1 MNRDEKKDIS
11 LQEDMSLNA
20 EKGFNAEKNLIVE
33 KSLDAEKSFNA
44 EKSLDAEKSFNAE
57 KSLDA
62 EKSFNVETTMAV
74 VRLRAMEP
82 EDLDALY
89 RIENDR
95 DVWDVGENN
104 VPYSRYILHDYIA
117 NASADIYADKQV
129 RMVVENEEGLL
140 VGVADVVNFCPSH
153 ARAEVSIVIC
163 REHRKKGYARAAIRQ
178 IMEYALRTLHLHQ
191 LYAVV
196 REDNMPSLN
205 LFSSLGFK
213 SKMVLEDWLFDG
225 KDYHNALVMQFFL

>member
-20 EKGFNAEKNLIVE
+20 ERGFNAGKGFNAEKSLNVE
-33 KSLDAEKSFNA
+33 KNLNA
-44 EKSLDAEKSFNAE
+44 EKAMA
-57 KSLDA
+57 
-62 EKSFNVETTMAV
+62 AV

-95 DVWDVGENN
+95 NVWDVGENN

-225 KDYHNALVMQFFL
+225 KDYHNAVVMQFFCKKVDEKFGG

>member
-11 LQEDMSLNA
+11 LQENIGLNTENSLNA
-20 EKGFNAEKNLIVE
+20 EKGFQEKNLKE
-33 KSLDAEKSFNA
+33 ENG
-44 EKSLDAEKSFNAE
+44 
-57 KSLDA
+57 
-62 EKSFNVETTMAV
+62 FNVEKAMPV

-129 RMVVENEEGLL
+129 RMVVENEKGQL

-178 IMEYALRTLHLHQ
+178 IMDYALRTLHLHQ

-213 SKMVLEDWLFDG
+213 SKTVLDDWLFDG
-225 KDYHNALVMQFFL
+225 KDYHNAVVMQFFCKKVVEKFGG

>member
-11 LQEDMSLNA
+11 LKENIGLNTENSLDAEKGFDAENGFQEKNLKEEKGFNVETNLKE
-20 EKGFNAEKNLIVE
+20 EKGFNAENI
-33 KSLDAEKSFNA
+33 
-44 EKSLDAEKSFNAE
+44 
-57 KSLDA
+57 
-62 EKSFNVETTMAV
+62 MPV

-129 RMVVENEEGLL
+129 RMVVENEKGQL

-213 SKMVLEDWLFDG
+213 SKMVLDDWLFDG
-225 KDYHNALVMQFFL
+225 KDYHNAVVMQFFL

>member
-11 LQEDMSLNA
+11 LKENIGLNTENSLNAEKGFDA
-20 EKGFNAEKNLIVE
+20 EKGFNAEKSFNVE
-33 KSLDAEKSFNA
+33 KGFNA
-44 EKSLDAEKSFNAE
+44 EKG
-57 KSLDA
+57 
-62 EKSFNVETTMAV
+62 FNVETTMPV

-129 RMVVENEEGLL
+129 RMVVENEEGQL

-178 IMEYALRTLHLHQ
+178 IMDYALRTLHLHQ

-213 SKMVLEDWLFDG
+213 SKTVLDDWLFDG
-225 KDYHNALVMQFFL
+225 KDYHDAVVMQFFL

>member
-20 EKGFNAEKNLIVE
+20 EK
-33 KSLDAEKSFNA
+33 
-44 EKSLDAEKSFNAE
+44 
-57 KSLDA
+57 
-62 EKSFNVETTMAV
+62 SFNVETAMAV

-129 RMVVENEEGLL
+129 RMVVENEEGQL

-225 KDYHNALVMQFFL
+225 KDYHNAVVMQFFL

>member
-11 LQEDMSLNA
+11 LQEDMSLNV
-20 EKGFNAEKNLIVE
+20 EKGFNAEK
-33 KSLDAEKSFNA
+33 SLNA
-44 EKSLDAEKSFNAE
+44 EKAMA
-57 KSLDA
+57 
-62 EKSFNVETTMAV
+62 AV

-129 RMVVENEEGLL
+129 RMVVENEEGQL

-225 KDYHNALVMQFFL
+225 KDYHNVVVMQFFL

>member
-11 LQEDMSLNA
+11 LQEDIGLNTENSLDGEKGFDA
-20 EKGFNAEKNLIVE
+20 EKGFQEKNLKE
-33 KSLDAEKSFNA
+33 ENG
-44 EKSLDAEKSFNAE
+44 
-57 KSLDA
+57 
-62 EKSFNVETTMAV
+62 FNVETTMPV

-129 RMVVENEEGLL
+129 RMVVENEKGQL

-225 KDYHNALVMQFFL
+225 KDYHNAVVMQFFL

>member
-11 LQEDMSLNA
+11 LKEDMSLNA
-20 EKGFNAEKNLIVE
+20 EKGFN
-33 KSLDAEKSFNA
+33 
-44 EKSLDAEKSFNAE
+44 
-57 KSLDA
+57 
-62 EKSFNVETTMAV
+62 VETAMAV

-129 RMVVENEEGLL
+129 RMVVENEEGQL

-225 KDYHNALVMQFFL
+225 KDYHNAVVMQFFL

>member
-20 EKGFNAEKNLIVE
+20 ERG
-33 KSLDAEKSFNA
+33 LDAEKSLNVEKGLNA
-44 EKSLDAEKSFNAE
+44 EKSL
-57 KSLDA
+57 
-62 EKSFNVETTMAV
+62 NVEKAMAV

-129 RMVVENEEGLL
+129 RMVVENEDGLL

-205 LFSSLGFK
+205 LFSSLSFK

-225 KDYHNALVMQFFL
+225 KDYHNAVVMQFFL

>member
-11 LQEDMSLNA
+11 LQENIGLNTENSLDAEKGFDAENGFQEKNLKEENGFNVETNLKE
-20 EKGFNAEKNLIVE
+20 EKGFNAE
-33 KSLDAEKSFNA
+33 
-44 EKSLDAEKSFNAE
+44 
-57 KSLDA
+57 
-62 EKSFNVETTMAV
+62 NVMPV

-129 RMVVENEEGLL
+129 RMVVENEEGQL

-213 SKMVLEDWLFDG
+213 SKMVLDDWLFDG
-225 KDYHNALVMQFFL
+225 KDYHNAVVMQFFL

>member
-11 LQEDMSLNA
+11 LKEDMSLNTEKGLNA
-20 EKGFNAEKNLIVE
+20 EKGFQEKNLKEE
-33 KSLDAEKSFNA
+33 KG
-44 EKSLDAEKSFNAE
+44 
-57 KSLDA
+57 
-62 EKSFNVETTMAV
+62 FNVETNLKEENGFNAETTMPV

-129 RMVVENEEGLL
+129 RMVVENEEGQL

-178 IMEYALRTLHLHQ
+178 IMDYALRTLHLHQ

-213 SKMVLEDWLFDG
+213 SKMVLDDWLFDG
-225 KDYHNALVMQFFL
+225 KDYHNVVVMQFFL

>member
-20 EKGFNAEKNLIVE
+20 ERG
-33 KSLDAEKSFNA
+33 LDAEKSLNVEKSLNA
-44 EKSLDAEKSFNAE
+44 EKSL
-57 KSLDA
+57 
-62 EKSFNVETTMAV
+62 NVEKAMAV

-129 RMVVENEEGLL
+129 RMVVENEEGQL
-140 VGVADVVNFCPSH
+140 VGVTDVVNFCPSH

-213 SKMVLEDWLFDG
+213 SKMVLDDWLFDG
-225 KDYHNALVMQFFL
+225 KDYHNAVVMQFFL

>member
-20 EKGFNAEKNLIVE
+20 EK
-33 KSLDAEKSFNA
+33 SLNVGKGFNA
-44 EKSLDAEKSFNAE
+44 EKSLNVEKNLNVEKGFNAE
-57 KSLDA
+57 KSLNA
-62 EKSFNVETTMAV
+62 EKAMAAV

-129 RMVVENEEGLL
+129 RMVVENEEGQL

-225 KDYHNALVMQFFL
+225 KDYHNAVVMQFFL

>member
-1 MNRDEKKDIS
+1 MNRDENKDIS
-11 LQEDMSLNA
+11 LQEDMSLNVG
-20 EKGFNAEKNLIVE
+20 KGFNAEK
-33 KSLDAEKSFNA
+33 SLNVEKSFNA
-44 EKSLDAEKSFNAE
+44 EKSL
-57 KSLDA
+57 
-62 EKSFNVETTMAV
+62 NVETAMAV

-129 RMVVENEEGLL
+129 RMVVENEEGQL

-225 KDYHNALVMQFFL
+225 KDYHHAVVMQFFL

>member
-11 LQEDMSLNA
+11 LKEDIGLNTENSLDG
-20 EKGFNAEKNLIVE
+20 EKGIHEKNLSGENGFNAEK
-33 KSLDAEKSFNA
+33 
-44 EKSLDAEKSFNAE
+44 
-57 KSLDA
+57 
-62 EKSFNVETTMAV
+62 TMPV

-129 RMVVENEEGLL
+129 RMVVENEKGQL

-178 IMEYALRTLHLHQ
+178 IMDYALRTLHLHQ

-213 SKMVLEDWLFDG
+213 SKTVLDDWLFDG
-225 KDYHNALVMQFFL
+225 KDYHNVVVMQFFL

>member
-11 LQEDMSLNA
+11 LQENMSLNA
-20 EKGFNAEKNLIVE
+20 EKGFNAET
-33 KSLDAEKSFNA
+33 A
-44 EKSLDAEKSFNAE
+44 
-57 KSLDA
+57 
-62 EKSFNVETTMAV
+62 MAV

-129 RMVVENEEGLL
+129 RMVVENEEGQL

-213 SKMVLEDWLFDG
+213 SKMVLDDWLFDG
-225 KDYHNALVMQFFL
+225 KDYHNAVVMQFFL

>member
-11 LQEDMSLNA
+11 LKENIGLNT
-20 EKGFNAEKNLIVE
+20 GN
-33 KSLDAEKSFNA
+33 SLDAEKGF
-44 EKSLDAEKSFNAE
+44 DAEKDFQEKNLKEENGFNVETNLKEE
-57 KSLDA
+57 KG
-62 EKSFNVETTMAV
+62 FNVETTVPV

-129 RMVVENEEGLL
+129 RMVVENEKGQL

-213 SKMVLEDWLFDG
+213 SKMVLDDWLFDG
-225 KDYHNALVMQFFL
+225 KDYHNAVVMQFFL

>member
-11 LQEDMSLNA
+11 LQEDIGLNTENSLDGEKGFDA
-20 EKGFNAEKNLIVE
+20 EKGFQEKNLKE
-33 KSLDAEKSFNA
+33 ENG
-44 EKSLDAEKSFNAE
+44 
-57 KSLDA
+57 
-62 EKSFNVETTMAV
+62 FNVETTMPV

-117 NASADIYADKQV
+117 NATTDIYADKQV
-129 RMVVENEEGLL
+129 RMVVENEKGQL

-225 KDYHNALVMQFFL
+225 KDYHNAVVMQFFL

>member
-11 LQEDMSLNA
+11 LKENIGLNTENSLD
-20 EKGFNAEKNLIVE
+20 GE
-33 KSLDAEKSFNA
+33 KSLNGENG
-44 EKSLDAEKSFNAE
+44 
-57 KSLDA
+57 
-62 EKSFNVETTMAV
+62 FNVEKTMPV

-129 RMVVENEEGLL
+129 RMVVENEEGQL

-178 IMEYALRTLHLHQ
+178 IMDYALRTLHLHQ

-213 SKMVLEDWLFDG
+213 SKMVLDDWLFDG
-225 KDYHNALVMQFFL
+225 KDYHNAVVMQFFL

>member
-11 LQEDMSLNA
+11 LKENIGLNTENSLDGEKNLNGEKSFNV
-20 EKGFNAEKNLIVE
+20 EKGFNAEKG
-33 KSLDAEKSFNA
+33 
-44 EKSLDAEKSFNAE
+44 
-57 KSLDA
+57 
-62 EKSFNVETTMAV
+62 FNVETTMPV

-129 RMVVENEEGLL
+129 RMVVENEKGQL

-178 IMEYALRTLHLHQ
+178 IMDYALRTLHLHQ

-213 SKMVLEDWLFDG
+213 SKTVLDDWLFDG
-225 KDYHNALVMQFFL
+225 KDYHNAVVMQFFL

>member
-11 LQEDMSLNA
+11 LKENIGLNTENSLDA
-20 EKGFNAEKNLIVE
+20 EKGFNAENG
-33 KSLDAEKSFNA
+33 FNA
-44 EKSLDAEKSFNAE
+44 ETNLKEEKGFNAE
-57 KSLDA
+57 
-62 EKSFNVETTMAV
+62 NIMPV

-129 RMVVENEEGLL
+129 RMVVENEKGLL

-178 IMEYALRTLHLHQ
+178 IMDYALRTLHLHQ

-213 SKMVLEDWLFDG
+213 SKTVLDDWLFDG
-225 KDYHNALVMQFFL
+225 KDYHNAVVMQFFL

>member
-20 EKGFNAEKNLIVE
+20 ENGFNAERGFNAEK
-33 KSLDAEKSFNA
+33 A
-44 EKSLDAEKSFNAE
+44 
-57 KSLDA
+57 
-62 EKSFNVETTMAV
+62 MAV

-129 RMVVENEEGLL
+129 RMVVENEEGQL

-163 REHRKKGYARAAIRQ
+163 REHRKKGYARAVIRQ

-225 KDYHNALVMQFFL
+225 KDYHNAVVMQFFL

>member
-11 LQEDMSLNA
+11 LKEDIGLNA
-20 EKGFNAEKNLIVE
+20 ENSLKEEKGF
-33 KSLDAEKSFNA
+33 DAEKGLNA
-44 EKSLDAEKSFNAE
+44 ETA
-57 KSLDA
+57 
-62 EKSFNVETTMAV
+62 MPV

-129 RMVVENEEGLL
+129 RMVVENEKGQL

-213 SKMVLEDWLFDG
+213 SKMVLDDWLFDG
-225 KDYHNALVMQFFL
+225 KDYHNAVVMQFFL

>member
-1 MNRDEKKDIS
+1 MNRDENKDIS
-11 LQEDMSLNA
+11 LQEDMSLNVG
-20 EKGFNAEKNLIVE
+20 KGFNAEK
-33 KSLDAEKSFNA
+33 SLNVEKSFNA
-44 EKSLDAEKSFNAE
+44 EKSL
-57 KSLDA
+57 
-62 EKSFNVETTMAV
+62 NVETAMAV

-129 RMVVENEEGLL
+129 RMVVENEEGQL

-213 SKMVLEDWLFDG
+213 SKMVLDDWLFDG
-225 KDYHNALVMQFFL
+225 KDYHNAVVMQFFLALRHFRW

>member
-11 LQEDMSLNA
+11 LKENIGLNT
-20 EKGFNAEKNLIVE
+20 EN
-33 KSLDAEKSFNA
+33 SLDAEKGFQ
-44 EKSLDAEKSFNAE
+44 EKNLKEEKG
-57 KSLDA
+57 
-62 EKSFNVETTMAV
+62 FNVETTVPV

-129 RMVVENEEGLL
+129 RMVVENEKGQL

-178 IMEYALRTLHLHQ
+178 IMDYALRTLHLHQ

-213 SKMVLEDWLFDG
+213 SKMVLDDWLFDG
-225 KDYHNALVMQFFL
+225 KDYHNVVVMQFFL

>member
-11 LQEDMSLNA
+11 LQENMSLNA
-20 EKGFNAEKNLIVE
+20 EKSLNGEKALNAEKGFQEKNLKEE
-33 KSLDAEKSFNA
+33 KV
-44 EKSLDAEKSFNAE
+44 
-57 KSLDA
+57 
-62 EKSFNVETTMAV
+62 FNVETTMPV

-129 RMVVENEEGLL
+129 RMVVENEKGQL

-178 IMEYALRTLHLHQ
+178 IMDYALRTLHLHQ

-213 SKMVLEDWLFDG
+213 SKTVLDDWLFDG
-225 KDYHNALVMQFFL
+225 KDYHNAVLMQFFL

>member
-20 EKGFNAEKNLIVE
+20 ERGL
-33 KSLDAEKSFNA
+33 NA
-44 EKSLDAEKSFNAE
+44 EKSLNAE
-57 KSLDA
+57 KGFNA

-129 RMVVENEEGLL
+129 RMVVENEEGQL

-205 LFSSLGFK
+205 LFSSLGFN
-213 SKMVLEDWLFDG
+213 SKTVLDDWLFDG
-225 KDYHNALVMQFFL
+225 KDYHNAVVMQFFL

>member
-11 LQEDMSLNA
+11 LQEDMSLNTENSLDG
-20 EKGFNAEKNLIVE
+20 EKGIHEKNLSGENGFNAEK
-33 KSLDAEKSFNA
+33 A
-44 EKSLDAEKSFNAE
+44 
-57 KSLDA
+57 
-62 EKSFNVETTMAV
+62 MPV

-129 RMVVENEEGLL
+129 RMVVENEKGQL

-178 IMEYALRTLHLHQ
+178 IMDYALRTLHLHQ

-213 SKMVLEDWLFDG
+213 SKMVLDDWLFDG
-225 KDYHNALVMQFFL
+225 KDYHNAVVMQFFL

>member
-1 MNRDEKKDIS
+1 MNRDEKKDTS
-11 LQEDMSLNA
+11 LKENIGLNT
-20 EKGFNAEKNLIVE
+20 EN
-33 KSLDAEKSFNA
+33 SLDAEKGF
-44 EKSLDAEKSFNAE
+44 
-57 KSLDA
+57 DA
-62 EKSFNVETTMAV
+62 EKSFNVEKGFNAEKGLNVEKSMPV

-129 RMVVENEEGLL
+129 RMVVENEEGQL

-178 IMEYALRTLHLHQ
+178 IMDYALRTLHLHQ

-213 SKMVLEDWLFDG
+213 SKMVLDDWLFDG
-225 KDYHNALVMQFFL
+225 KDYHNAVVMQFFL

>member
-11 LQEDMSLNA
+11 LQENIGLNTENSLDGEKNLNGEKSFNV
-20 EKGFNAEKNLIVE
+20 EKGFNAEKG
-33 KSLDAEKSFNA
+33 
-44 EKSLDAEKSFNAE
+44 
-57 KSLDA
+57 
-62 EKSFNVETTMAV
+62 FNVETTMPV

-129 RMVVENEEGLL
+129 RMVVENEKGQL

-178 IMEYALRTLHLHQ
+178 IMDYALRTLHLHQ

-213 SKMVLEDWLFDG
+213 SKTVLDDWLFDG
-225 KDYHNALVMQFFL
+225 KDYHNAVVMQFFL

>member
-20 EKGFNAEKNLIVE
+20 EKGFNAET
-33 KSLDAEKSFNA
+33 A
-44 EKSLDAEKSFNAE
+44 
-57 KSLDA
+57 
-62 EKSFNVETTMAV
+62 MAV

-129 RMVVENEEGLL
+129 RMVVENEEGQL

-225 KDYHNALVMQFFL
+225 KDYHNAVVMQFFL

>member
-20 EKGFNAEKNLIVE
+20 ERG
-33 KSLDAEKSFNA
+33 LDAEKSLNV
-44 EKSLDAEKSFNAE
+44 EKSLNA
-57 KSLDA
+57 
-62 EKSFNVETTMAV
+62 ETTMAAV

-129 RMVVENEEGLL
+129 RMVVENEEGQL

-225 KDYHNALVMQFFL
+225 KDYHNAVVMQFFL

>member
-11 LQEDMSLNA
+11 LQENIGLNT
-20 EKGFNAEKNLIVE
+20 EN
-33 KSLDAEKSFNA
+33 SLDAEKGF
-44 EKSLDAEKSFNAE
+44 
-57 KSLDA
+57 DA
-62 EKSFNVETTMAV
+62 EKSFNVEKGFNAEKVFNVETTMPV

-129 RMVVENEEGLL
+129 RMVVENEEGQL

-225 KDYHNALVMQFFL
+225 KDYHNAVVMQFFL

>member
-1 MNRDEKKDIS
+1 
-11 LQEDMSLNA
+11 MSLN
-20 EKGFNAEKNLIVE
+20 
-33 KSLDAEKSFNA
+33 AEKSFNA
-44 EKSLDAEKSFNAE
+44 ETA
-57 KSLDA
+57 
-62 EKSFNVETTMAV
+62 MAV

-129 RMVVENEEGLL
+129 RMVVENEDGLL

-191 LYAVV
+191 LYVVV

>member
-11 LQEDMSLNA
+11 LQEDMSLNVEKGFNVGKGYNAEKSLNA
-20 EKGFNAEKNLIVE
+20 EKGFNAKKNLN
-33 KSLDAEKSFNA
+33 AEKSFNA
-44 EKSLDAEKSFNAE
+44 
-57 KSLDA
+57 
-62 EKSFNVETTMAV
+62 ETTMAV

-129 RMVVENEEGLL
+129 RMVVENEEGQL

-225 KDYHNALVMQFFL
+225 KDYHNAVVMQFFL

>member
-11 LQEDMSLNA
+11 LQENIGLNAENSLNA
-20 EKGFNAEKNLIVE
+20 EKGFDAEKGFQEKNLKEENGFNVE
-33 KSLDAEKSFNA
+33 TNLKEEKG
-44 EKSLDAEKSFNAE
+44 
-57 KSLDA
+57 
-62 EKSFNVETTMAV
+62 FNVETTMPV

-129 RMVVENEEGLL
+129 RMVVENEKGQL

-178 IMEYALRTLHLHQ
+178 IMDYALRTLHLHQ

-213 SKMVLEDWLFDG
+213 SKIVLDDWLFDG
-225 KDYHNALVMQFFL
+225 KDYHNAVLMQFFL